1 VSATVDGMLV
11 TVDELLAG
19 AGVTFD
25 VELPASLLAPPPVHH
40 AARGGRVRLRP
51 LTVKDIQLIARAA
64 RDDEVLTS
72 ALMIQQAVVEPSLKA
87 EQVAGLPGGLVRFL
101 VERINQISGLST
113 DEDELREIT
122 DSPLVQAFFALARE
136 FNWTPQ
142 QVRELTVGQVLGYL
156 EMLNQ
161 ARRPEAA
168 R

>member
-1 VSATVDGMLV
+1 MLV
-11 TVDELLAG
+11 TADELLAG

-25 VELPASLLAPPPVHH
+25 VELPAALLTPGSGDEAGH
-40 AARGGRVRLRP
+40 AAVAGGRVRLRP

-72 ALMIQQAVVEPSLKA
+72 ALMVQQALVEPPLRA

-101 VERINQISGLST
+101 VERINHLSGLT
-113 DEDELREIT
+113 TTEDELKELT
-122 DSPLVQAFFALARE
+122 DSPIVQAFFALARE
-136 FNWTPQ
+136 FGWTPQ

-161 ARRPEAA
+161 AKRSGTAP
-168 R
+168 